1 MFKAKHPK
9 YGLHVIYAVNYELL
23 PGTEDYTDFLIY
35 DESDRCWR
43 WVSWD
48 GWIPQQDVIVG
59 DSPPNSLFGM

>member
-1 MFKAKHPK
+1 MFKATHPK
-9 YGLHVIYAVNYELL
+9 WGLHVIYGVEV
-23 PGTEDYTDFLIY
+23 GTQGRNSTDFLIY